1 MHSEIVRA
9 IAPETA
15 SLPMTTRFANQAG
28 IWNRRWT
35 GANRHRAQTPIC
47 SRAIRVFGVHL
58 LSSALE
64 AFLALPRIGARSGHG
79 GGMLL
84 DLARPSDAK

>member
-1 MHSEIVRA
+1 
-9 IAPETA
+9 
-15 SLPMTTRFANQAG
+15 
-28 IWNRRWT
+28 
-35 GANRHRAQTPIC
+35 
-47 SRAIRVFGVHL
+47 VFGVHL

-64 AFLALPRIGARSGHG
+64 AFLAFLALPRIGARSGHG